1 MSCFIAGVAMSGLIF
16 NEIICD
22 YVYVVVVVVAWPR
35 EAPQETCKRQGG
47 GQAGGGFYFSFARN
61 LIIFAC

>member
-1 MSCFIAGVAMSGLIF
+1 MGCFIAGVAMSGLIF

-22 YVYVVVVVVAWPR
+22 YVYVVVVVVAWLK
-35 EAPQETCKRQGG
+35 EAPQQEGG
-47 GQAGGGFYFSFARN
+47 SQAGGGFYFSFARN